1 MDFRKVD
8 IIIHTCY
15 NDSGKDFES
24 LLAEAI
30 RQVNLENIHKQ
41 IIANAASREEV
52 SQ

>member
-1 MDFRKVD
+1 MGCKVD
-8 IIIHTCY
+8 IIIYNCY
-15 NDSGKDFES
+15 NDNGKDFER

-30 RQVNLENIHKQ
+30 RQVNFENIHKQ